1 MRSQVRQIYL
11 KEPDFRIYELIIP
24 SAVDSWHIYGIK
36 F

>member
-24 SAVDSWHIYGIK
+24 SAVDRSLYRAV
-36 F
+36 